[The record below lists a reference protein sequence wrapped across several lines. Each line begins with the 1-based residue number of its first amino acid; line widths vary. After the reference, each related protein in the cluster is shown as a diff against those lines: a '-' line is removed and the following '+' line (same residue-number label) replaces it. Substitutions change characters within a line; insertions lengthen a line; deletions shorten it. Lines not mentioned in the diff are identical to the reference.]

1 MSLFGETR
9 RTVMMPR
16 CLKQML
22 DRVAPRLR
30 GISAFGLLPLLFF
43 GCAVQ
48 QHVQTRGWLTST
60 TEMDISLMHHPL
72 SSERYVEV
80 SDAGREAA
88 VESLRNVAWRPL
100 TPQEARRYVDPAR
113 PPLDG
118 ESLIL
123 ARAVRFTDRTYG
135 ISVYTNRGELF
146 VLTGGMGSG
155 QVQMERSAVVVAKK
169 GRISRVY
176 VEQSVDL

>member
-1 MSLFGETR
+1 MR
-9 RTVMMPR
+9 R

-22 DRVAPRLR
+22 DRVTAGFR
-30 GISAFGLLPLLFF
+30 GIGAFGLLPLLFF

-48 QHVQTRGWLTST
+48 QHVQTRGWLTSS
-60 TEMDISLMHHPL
+60 TEMDISLMDHPL

-80 SDAGREAA
+80 SDAAREAA

-100 TPQEARRYVDPAR
+100 ASHEARRYIDSAR

-123 ARAVRFTDRTYG
+123 VRAVRFTDRKYG
-135 ISVYTNRGELF
+135 IGVFTNRGELL
-146 VLTGGMGSG
+146 VLTGGMGIG
-155 QVQMERSAVVVAKK
+155 QVQMERSAVVVAHK